1 MRKDDTSDAS
11 RPDGRVSSPETL
23 HLRAATRAL
32 RLHLDKLP
40 VDFHFWG
47 PGDQFLAEC
56 AFPFARQR
64 YDCAESMI
72 GAGFG
77 GTVLGSL
84 ARSLFDDGLRWLW
97 IGDDPANRRSALLGS
112 MLEERNRVCMTLEWN
127 HASCPI
133 LPRWFAPIL
142 GVTDLTGSSEMW
154 LRAPAV
160 PDPATLLNAFLSGVH
175 LIHVAP
181 DELLDA
187 ARGLLDL
194 AGLRGAVMVL
204 AHAGHGNLLGTQSS
218 FTERGGIGH
227 DLRPDHEAL
236 YLQVAAVGVTL
247 TLIGV
252 SRAIPESWPDEVPQR
267 SFLVETLRLTT
278 EIVNAATVI
287 HGLRAPK
294 KPRAAAR
301 RQSSSPR
308 PTPLLR
314 PTALLSPDDLL
325 PDVNSADKVIEAAEE
340 YYDAARSWAADPWQE
355 DRPVNVASILT
366 YGGAHSSLQAVMST
380 YNQPGS
386 AVIAVFAARMLLEE
400 AARFKWMIEGRTED
414 EIRHRFSQF
423 FEEQRA
429 RRKKVLDELSGDGV
443 ARAKA
448 ERLLALP
455 SNVTVLT
462 PYDSIS
468 RGRKPMPP
476 IEKMLEIMGEPYPE
490 PGWLNVAYSLLSQV
504 THSTPIGHLHMARFR
519 GGTLHA
525 NEISP
530 EMLGLALDAACL
542 GSAHLIGISA
552 TFLSAGS
559 QEARDHSLSL
569 HRLAYDVHIRARL
582 VHGLD

>member
-1 MRKDDTSDAS
+1 MRKKDTSDAS
-11 RPDGRVSSPETL
+11 RPDGRRSSTETL

-32 RLHLDKLP
+32 RLHLDELP

-97 IGDDPANRRSALLGS
+97 IGDDPTNRRVALLGS
-112 MLEERNRVCMTLEWN
+112 MLEERNRVCMTLESN
-127 HASCPI
+127 DASCPI
-133 LPRWFAPIL
+133 LPRWFAPL
-142 GVTDLTGSSEMW
+142 VGVTDLTGASETW

-160 PDPATLLNAFLSGVH
+160 PDQATLLDAFLSEGRP
-175 LIHVAP
+175 IDAAQ
-181 DELLDA
+181 DEVLDA
-187 ARGLLDL
+187 ARGLLDI

-204 AHAGHGNLLGTQSS
+204 SHAGHGNLLGTQSS
-218 FTERGGIGH
+218 FTEGGGIGH

-236 YLQVAAVGVTL
+236 YMQVAAVGVTL

-252 SRAIPESWPDEVPQR
+252 SRAVPESWPNEVPQH
-267 SFLVETLRLTT
+267 SFLDKTLRLTT
-278 EIVNAATVI
+278 EVVHAATVI
-287 HGLRAPK
+287 HGLRTPK
-294 KPRAAAR
+294 VPRTVAR
-301 RQSSSPR
+301 RRSSRPR

-314 PTALLSPDDLL
+314 PAALLSPDDYL
-325 PDVNSADKVIEAAEE
+325 PDVNSADEVIDAAKR
-340 YYDAARSWAADPWQE
+340 YYEAARSWIADPWHE
-355 DRPVNVASILT
+355 DQPANMASILT
-366 YGGAHSSLQAVMST
+366 YGGAHSALQAVMST
-380 YNQPGS
+380 YDQPGS

-414 EIRHRFSQF
+414 EIRLRFKQF
-423 FEEQRA
+423 FEDQRV

-455 SNVTVLT
+455 SNVTVIT
-462 PYDSIS
+462 PHDNIS
-468 RGRKPMPP
+468 KGRKPMPS
-476 IEKMLEIMGEPYPE
+476 IEKMLAVMGEPYPE

-504 THSTPIGHLHMARFR
+504 THSTPIGHLHMASFQR
-519 GGTLHA
+519 GILHA
-525 NEISP
+525 NEISA
-530 EMLGLALDAACL
+530 EMLGLTLDSACL
-542 GSAHLIGISA
+542 GSALLIGISA
-552 TFLSAGS
+552 SFLSGGS

-569 HRLAYDVHIRARL
+569 HQLAYDVHNQARL